1 MAQIDLKNATIKIKD
16 GTSPTPLQLTLK
28 IGEGNLTWTE
38 KQPRKYVKDR
48 GVLDTV
54 VDDDQE
60 GVDLRFDLIW
70 EFLRASSG
78 SGTPTPHD
86 ALKKRGEASA
96 FVSTDSDAC
105 APYAVD
111 IEVTHVP
118 PCAGVQTETVLFSD
132 FRFETLEQ
140 DLRNGTLSVS
150 GMCNITEP
158 TVTRS

>member
-16 GTSPTPLQLTLK
+16 GGANELTIK

-38 KQPRKYVKDR
+38 KKPRKYVKNR
-48 GVLDTV
+48 GNLDTV
-54 VDDDQE
+54 VDEDQE
-60 GVDLRFDLIW
+60 PVELRFDLVW
-70 EFLRASSG
+70 EFLKASSG
-78 SGTPTPHD
+78 GTPTPHD
-86 ALKKRGEASA
+86 AIKQRREASGWA
-96 FVSTDSDAC
+96 STDSDAC

-111 IEVTHVP
+111 IELTHTVP
-118 PCAGVQTETVLFSD
+118 CTDSTEDETITFSD
-132 FRFETLEQ
+132 FRWETLEQ